1 MKTKDKAG
9 TRDKVGIGQME
20 CVVGSL
26 GWASWAVVAQPCC
39 LPLDS
44 LIPGEGS
51 EHFQMLWEGP
61 SQEGGAW
68 DPQAIRVALGD
79 TDGKWS

>member
-1 MKTKDKAG
+1 M
-9 TRDKVGIGQME
+9 
-20 CVVGSL
+20 
-26 GWASWAVVAQPCC
+26 VAQPCC